1 MGCKTSVDSIYNLIS
16 LQKSSSIY
24 LVSSFTGWITHCLG
38 SVPWSALRNFTNT
51 NQGKVFSCSRCF
63 PSHDYT
69 YRVSLLTGRKYDLCV
84 LHRHRGIMV
93 FSIPAWRNKD
103 TDTHTRKYKW
113 ENINYVQ
120 MNLKKLFK
128 DQISLCTR
136 GCKVAMN
143 SILQI
148 LLNRMRRHKKPKG
161 EMERLN
167 DKESLLL
174 DSELL

>member
-51 NQGKVFSCSRCF
+51 NQGKVFYAHVVFRLMTIPIVCLCWQGGSMIYVCSIG
-63 PSHDYT
+63 T
-69 YRVSLLTGRKYDLCV
+69 EVSWYFQYQRGGTKTQGMIYKRETVTIFKWTSKNYSNDL
-84 LHRHRGIMV
+84 
-93 FSIPAWRNKD
+93 
-103 TDTHTRKYKW
+103 
-113 ENINYVQ
+113 
-120 MNLKKLFK
+120 
-128 DQISLCTR
+128 ISLCTR

-148 LLNRMRRHKKPKG
+148 LLNRMRRHKKLKG
-161 EMERLN
+161 AS
-167 DKESLLL
+167 KEKWSAWMIKTVYC
-174 DSELL
+174 